1 MAFIDEL
8 KIYMKAGNGGNGV
21 VRWLRAKNNPK
32 GGPAG
37 GNGGKGANVYAI
49 GVRDISLLSKYTHNP
64 EFLAENG
71 EDGQKNSLEGKNGED
86 LIVEFPIGSVLTAP
100 GEEYEI
106 LEEGQKILLLEG
118 GKGGLGN
125 EHFKSSTNV
134 SPTEFT
140 YGKKVE
146 GKEFFVELKLVV
158 DAGFIGLP
166 SSGKSSLLNALT
178 NAKAK
183 VGEYHFT
190 TLEPNLG
197 NLYGFTLADIPG
209 LIEGAS
215 EGKGLG
221 HKFLRHIQRTKM
233 IFHLISMEGNNPL
246 ENYEVIRKEL
256 ENYDKELSKKKE
268 IIILSKTDL
277 VSKEEIERVKKEFEK
292 SDKKVLI
299 SSILDDNLIKSLS
312 EEIVKLLG

>member
-1 MAFIDEL
+1 
-8 KIYMKAGNGGNGV
+8 
-21 VRWLRAKNNPK
+21 
-32 GGPAG
+32 
-37 GNGGKGANVYAI
+37 
-49 GVRDISLLSKYTHNP
+49 
-64 EFLAENG
+64 
-71 EDGQKNSLEGKNGED
+71 
-86 LIVEFPIGSVLTAP
+86 
-100 GEEYEI
+100 
-106 LEEGQKILLLEG
+106 
-118 GKGGLGN
+118 
-125 EHFKSSTNV
+125 
-134 SPTEFT
+134 
-140 YGKKVE
+140 
-146 GKEFFVELKLVV
+146 LKLVV

>member
-1 MAFIDEL
+1 MAFVDEL

-21 VRWLRAKNNPK
+21 VRWLRTKNNPK

-37 GNGGKGANVYAI
+37 GNGGKGADVYAI
-49 GVRDISLLSKYTHNP
+49 GVRDISLLSKYSHNP
-64 EFLAENG
+64 KFFAEDG
-71 EDGQKNSLEGKNGED
+71 RDGQKNSLEGKNGDD
-86 LIVEFPIGSVLTAP
+86 LIIEFPIGSVLTS
-100 GEEYEI
+100 GEEEYEI

-134 SPTEFT
+134 SPQEFT

-146 GKEFFVELKLVV
+146 GKEFFIELKLVV

-166 SSGKSSLLNALT
+166 SAGKSSLLNALT
-178 NAKAK
+178 NAQAK

-197 NLYGFTLADIPG
+197 NLYGFILADIPG

-233 IFHLISMEGNNPL
+233 ICHLISMESDNPMKD
-246 ENYEVIRKEL
+246 YEAIRKEL
-256 ENYDKELSKKKE
+256 NNYDKELSEKKE
-268 IIILSKTDL
+268 IIIISKTDIASEKK
-277 VSKEEIERVKKEFEK
+277 VEKVRKEFEK
-292 SDKKVLI
+292 LGKKVLI
-299 SSILDDNLIKSLS
+299 SSILDDNLIKNLS